1 MQSTS
6 LNQSQD
12 NMIKVSDQKNMTQGF
27 GEINAM
33 VEVESLGS
41 LDKRGGPKSQVN
53 RSNLNETW
61 NNGNMKKN
69 MYI

>member
-1 MQSTS
+1 
-6 LNQSQD
+6 
-12 NMIKVSDQKNMTQGF
+12 MTQGF

>member
-1 MQSTS
+1 
-6 LNQSQD
+6 
-12 NMIKVSDQKNMTQGF
+12 MTQGF

-41 LDKRGGPKSQVN
+41 LEKRGGPKSQVN

-61 NNGNMKKN
+61 NNGNMKAN
-69 MYI
+69 MYIQGKGGNFSKNMKKKTKG